1 MGRQPHQLPR
11 LALVAAACWLQ
22 CASASAMNLLEAY
35 ETALKQDSTTR
46 AARAYADM
54 GNERVEQAKAQ
65 LYPNVSLN
73 AGYVRNDLHLT
84 QTSATHNTST
94 VDEKYPSHNAAIVVR
109 QPLYRKALTVGLE
122 QARRQSDEADAMLD
136 KETQN
141 LSSRVTEAYMQTLLT
156 NDQLSLIA
164 AQKRATTTQLDAAR
178 KLLAAGSGTRTDI
191 DEAQA
196 RLDMA
201 LADELE
207 ALQQRDYAARRLGV
221 LVNAPVEAGSLH
233 KLDTA
238 RLDSW
243 EPDARSLQSWLAQA
257 EDRSPELRQL
267 RARRDAA
274 ELEVEKSRTGHLPTL
289 DAVAQWGRSSS
300 ENVTSTSSRYTNRY
314 IGVQLSVPLYAGG
327 YVNASVRA
335 ALAQQEQANELLEA
349 GRRDLELRIHS
360 EFRNVSEGRMRIR
373 ALEQAARSANQ
384 LAHSSRK
391 SFEGGA
397 RTLVDVLNAD
407 QQAAR
412 AMRDLARARYL
423 YLLSCIRLQSLAG
436 EEQDAGITAVNALL
450 TPP

>member
-1 MGRQPHQLPR
+1 MSHNKSKIA
-11 LALVAAACWLQ
+11 LAVGIGIWG
-22 CASASAMNLLEAY
+22 M
-35 ETALKQDSTTR
+35 
-46 AARAYADM
+46 
-54 GNERVEQAKAQ
+54 QAQAFEIDTG
-65 LYPNVSLN
+65 PNVTTSLESVAEFTSVYRTSSPERIERGGQN
-73 AGYVRNDLHLT
+73 IFANNNDGSEYYDTGFVSNEFKLTSELHVRTEQDGLFVRGTAWYDTQIMDNDP
-84 QTSATHNTST
+84 SGDRFATHNTDS
-94 VDEKYPSHNAAIVVR
+94 DERYPSDLRNRAGHR
-109 QPLYRKALTVGLE
+109 
-122 QARRQSDEADAMLD
+122 ARL
-136 KETQN
+136 
-141 LSSRVTEAYMQTLLT
+141 
-156 NDQLSLIA
+156 
-164 AQKRATTTQLDAAR
+164 LDAY
-178 KLLAAGSGTRTDI
+178 L
-191 DEAQA
+191 
-196 RLDMA
+196 
-201 LADELE
+201 
-207 ALQQRDYAARRLGV
+207 
-221 LVNAPVEAGSLH
+221 
-233 KLDTA
+233 
-238 RLDSW
+238 
-243 EPDARSLQSWLAQA
+243 
-257 EDRSPELRQL
+257 
-267 RARRDAA
+267 
-274 ELEVEKSRTGHLPTL
+274 
-289 DAVAQWGRSSS
+289 
-300 ENVTSTSSRYTNRY
+300 YTNRY